1 MFCLKKT
8 EVYSVNM
15 VLFMYDLWGNTA
27 SSPELASFSASDHL
41 KTKVIYTNIFWY
53 LFKFNKISQISQMS

>member
-1 MFCLKKT
+1 
-8 EVYSVNM
+8 M

-27 SSPELASFSASDHL
+27 SSSELASISASDHL